1 MSLRN
6 YISLGRSGLRVSPA
20 CLGTMVFGEASN
32 FTASEEASFAMLDHY
47 IEQGGNFIDTANIYT
62 SGLSESII
70 GKYVAERDIRD
81 KLVIATKFAMHT
93 DPNEPNAM
101 GNGRKHMHQAL
112 DASLKRLKMDYVD
125 LYWMHAWDTI
135 TPAEEVLDSLNDL
148 VRQGKI
154 RYFGLS
160 DVPAWYA
167 TRIHS
172 LAERTGKERPIAL
185 QLEYNMIA
193 RSIENEHI
201 PAAQQFGWGVT
212 PWSPLAMG
220 LLAGKFTRDGAEGRA
235 QMIEQQDPSFAGRTE
250 RTFAIIDA
258 LASVANELG
267 RSPAQVAINWL
278 AIQPGVTSPIL
289 GARTLDQLVQN
300 LAAFDFSIP
309 AELRQKLDE
318 VSAVPLVQPY
328 SLFKPSG
335 NYLVA
340 GTVSAKAWA
349 PAQL

>member
-1 MSLRN
+1 
-6 YISLGRSGLRVSPA
+6 
-20 CLGTMVFGEASN
+20 
-32 FTASEEASFAMLDHY
+32 
-47 IEQGGNFIDTANIYT
+47 
-62 SGLSESII
+62 
-70 GKYVAERDIRD
+70 
-81 KLVIATKFAMHT
+81 
-93 DPNEPNAM
+93 
-101 GNGRKHMHQAL
+101 
-112 DASLKRLKMDYVD
+112 
-125 LYWMHAWDTI
+125 
-135 TPAEEVLDSLNDL
+135 
-148 VRQGKI
+148 
-154 RYFGLS
+154 
-160 DVPAWYA
+160 
-167 TRIHS
+167 
-172 LAERTGKERPIAL
+172 
-185 QLEYNMIA
+185 
-193 RSIENEHI
+193 
-201 PAAQQFGWGVT
+201 
-212 PWSPLAMG
+212 MG

>member
-1 MSLRN
+1 MPMRN
-6 YISLGRSGLRVSPA
+6 YISLGRSELRVSPA
-20 CLGTMVFGEASN
+20 CLGTMVFGGDDD
-32 FTASEEASFAMLDHY
+32 FRASEKVSFAMLDHY
-47 IEQGGNFIDTANIYT
+47 VEQGGNFIDTANIYT
-62 SGLSESII
+62 NGLSESII
-70 GKYVAERDIRD
+70 GQYVAERGMRD

-112 DASLKRLKMDYVD
+112 DSSLKRLKMDYVD

-135 TPAEEVLDSLNDL
+135 TPPEEVLDSLNDL

-172 LAERTGKERPIAL
+172 LAEQAGKERPIAL
-185 QLEYNMIA
+185 QLEYNL
-193 RSIENEHI
+193 IERIIESEHI

-235 QMIEQQDPSFAGRTE
+235 RMLEQDPAFARRTE

-258 LASVANELG
+258 VASVAKELG
-267 RSPAQVAINWL
+267 KSPAQVSINWL
-278 AIQPGVTSPIL
+278 ATQPGVTSPII

-300 LAAFDFSIP
+300 LAAFEFSIP

-318 VSAVPLVQPY
+318 VSAMPLGQPY

>member
-20 CLGTMVFGEASN
+20 CLGTMVFGGESD
-32 FTASEEASFAMLDHY
+32 FTANEETSIAMLDY
-47 IEQGGNFIDTANIYT
+47 YVEQGGNFIDTANIYT
-62 SGLSESII
+62 AGLSESII
-70 GKYVAERDIRD
+70 GRYVAERGLRD

-93 DPNEPNAM
+93 DPNDPNAM

-135 TPAEEVLDSLNDL
+135 TPADEVLDSLHDL

-172 LAERTGKERPIAL
+172 VAELGGKERPIAL
-185 QLEYNMIA
+185 QLEYNL
-193 RSIENEHI
+193 IERVIEREHI
-201 PAAQQFGWGVT
+201 AAAQQFGWGVM

-235 QMIEQQDPSFAGRTE
+235 QMLERQDANFAKRTKQ
-250 RTFAIIDA
+250 TFAIIDA
-258 LASVANELG
+258 VASVAKELG
-267 RSPAQVAINWL
+267 KSPAQVSINWL
-278 AIQPGVTSPIL
+278 ATQPGVTSPIL

-300 LAAFDFSIP
+300 LDAFGFSIP
-309 AELRQKLDE
+309 SELRQQLDDA
-318 VSAVPLVQPY
+318 SALPLVQPY